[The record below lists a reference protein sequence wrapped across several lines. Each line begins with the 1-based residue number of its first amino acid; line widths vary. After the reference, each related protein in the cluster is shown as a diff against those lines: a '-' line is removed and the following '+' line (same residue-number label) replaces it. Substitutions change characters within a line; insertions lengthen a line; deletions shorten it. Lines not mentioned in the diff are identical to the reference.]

1 MTYDDN
7 NIFAKILRGEI
18 PSHKIYEDDVTFA
31 FLDVM
36 PRSDGH
42 TLVIPKAR
50 ATGFLDADPAIILDC
65 MKTIQNLA
73 PKIVSAMGAE
83 GFLIQQFNGEAAGQT
98 VFHLHFHIV
107 PRTQGQQLR
116 PHAGEMA
123 DQDLLARHAELII
136 AAL

>member
-1 MTYDDN
+1 MYDVE

-18 PSHKIYEDDVTFA
+18 PSHRIYEDDTTYA

-42 TLVIPKAR
+42 TLVIPKAQ
-50 ATGFLDADPAIILDC
+50 ATGLLDASVEVVANC
-65 MKTIQNLA
+65 MATIQKLA
-73 PKIVSAMGAE
+73 PKIVEAMGAD

-107 PRTQGQQLR
+107 PRKLGVSLR

-123 DQDLLARHAELII
+123 DPETLAAHAHRIRASL
-136 AAL
+136 

>member
-1 MTYDDN
+1 MYDN
-7 NIFAKILRGEI
+7 ENIFAKILKGDI
-18 PSHKIYEDDVTFA
+18 PSHRIYEDDTTYA

-42 TLVIPKAR
+42 TLVIPKAH
-50 ATGFLDADPAIILDC
+50 ATGLLDASPDAIANC
-65 MKTIQNLA
+65 MATIQKLA
-73 PKIVSAMGAE
+73 PKIIEAMGAD

-107 PRTQGQQLR
+107 PRKHGQSLR

-123 DQDLLARHAELII
+123 APETLASHAQII
-136 AAL
+136 RAAL

>member
-7 NIFAKILRGEI
+7 NIFAKILEGVI
-18 PSHKIYEDDVTFA
+18 PSHKIYEDENVYA

-50 ATGFLDADPAIILDC
+50 TTGLLDAKPDVILNCMQAIQ
-65 MKTIQNLA
+65 KLA
-73 PKIVSAMGAE
+73 PKIVEAMDAD
-83 GFLIQQFNGEAAGQT
+83 GFIVQQFNGEAAGQT

-107 PRTQGQQLR
+107 PRTHGQKMR
-116 PHAGEMA
+116 PHAENMA
-123 DQDLLARHAELII
+123 DPEVLAAHHDRIVKIL
-136 AAL
+136 